1 MQLSVYKP
9 SRQKIPFSGNEG
21 WKKQKKKNLLFL
33 SCKPMQDAG
42 LGSVM
47 SALCSRGRPNAIALS
62 IDMCSLK
69 GVWGFFV

>member
-1 MQLSVYKP
+1 MEETE
-9 SRQKIPFSGNEG
+9 I
-21 WKKQKKKNLLFL
+21 KKKSFV
-33 SCKPMQDAG
+33 SFMQANSG